1 MICIIANQGLVHA
14 ADFPARPI
22 KVIVPSP
29 PGGPPDLLFRVIGP
43 KMSEAWGQPIV
54 IENRAG
60 AGGLVGTAY
69 LEQQAPDGYS
79 WLFTTA
85 SHVNIP
91 PFNSNTTYD
100 PVKDFTHVSLV
111 AQNFGQVLVVRP
123 DLGVTNLDQ
132 LIALAK
138 KNPGKLTY
146 AHAGLGTA
154 SHIPAEMMKNMTNTD
169 IMPVPFKGVA
179 EAMNDVLAGR
189 IDMFFVGTQIA
200 QQYVQANK
208 VVAIAITGSKR
219 WDGMPNVP
227 TMQESGLKGFEVV
240 NWFGLWL
247 PPKAS
252 PELANRIQM
261 QVAVALNSPDV
272 KQQFAQLGLEG
283 VGSKPADFAKYVAKE
298 YASAKLIASKL
309 PKDSK

>member
-1 MICIIANQGLVHA
+1 MKPILGISKRLLQLGFIMICSMANQGLVHA
-14 ADFPARPI
+14 ADYPTKPI
-22 KVIVPSP
+22 KVIIPSP

-43 KMSEAWGQPIV
+43 KMAEAFGQPIV

-69 LEQQAPDGYS
+69 LEQLPPDGYS

-91 PFNSNTTYD
+91 PFNSNVTYD

-123 DLGVTNLDQ
+123 DLGVTTVEQ
-132 LIALAK
+132 LISMAK

-154 SHIPAEMMKNMTNTD
+154 SHIPAEMMKHMTNTD
-169 IMPVPFKGVA
+169 ILPVPFKGVA
-179 EAMNDVLAGR
+179 EAMTDVLAGR

-200 QQYVQANK
+200 QQYVQADK
-208 VVAIAITGSKR
+208 VTALAVTGSKR

-227 TMQESGLKGFEVV
+227 TMQESGLKGF
-240 NWFGLWL
+240 
-247 PPKAS
+247 
-252 PELANRIQM
+252 
-261 QVAVALNSPDV
+261 
-272 KQQFAQLGLEG
+272 G
-283 VGSKPADFAKYVAKE
+283 VGSKPNDFAKYVAKE
-298 YASAKLIASKL
+298 SLAAKLIASKL
-309 PKDSK
+309 PKDPK

>member
-1 MICIIANQGLVHA
+1 MGIFTQQPLVIA
-14 ADFPARPI
+14 ADYPTKPI

-29 PGGPPDLLFRVIGP
+29 PGGPPICCSGVIGP
-43 KMSEAWGQPIV
+43 KMSEALGQPIV
-54 IENRAG
+54 LENRAG
-60 AGGLVGTAY
+60 AGGLVGTAF
-69 LEQQAPDGYS
+69 LAQQVPDGYN

-91 PFNSNTTYD
+91 PFNSNVSYD

-123 DLGVTNLDQ
+123 DLGVSNVDQ

-138 KNPGKLTY
+138 KSPGKLTY

-154 SHIPAEMMKNMTNTD
+154 SHIPAELMKHMTNTE
-169 IMPVPFKGVA
+169 ILAVPFKGVA
-179 EAMNDVLAGR
+179 EAMTDVLAGR

-208 VVAIAITGSKR
+208 VIALAITGSKR
-219 WDGMPNVP
+219 WSGMPDVP

-247 PPKAS
+247 PAKAS
-252 PELANRIQM
+252 PELVNQIQM
-261 QVAVALNSPDV
+261 QVVAALNSPDV

-283 VGSKPADFAKYVAKE
+283 IGLKPNDFAKYVAKE
-298 YASAKLIASKL
+298 YQAANINRQ
-309 PKDSK
+309 